1 MNKIIIL
8 GRLTKDPER
17 VELNN
22 YDLARFSIAC
32 RGKRK
37 DENGDIQTDFFNC
50 LAWGKKADTI
60 CEHCVKGDLVQVSGN
75 ISSRRYESQQKG
87 EIVLWEVTVDD
98 IEFISSPKDKV
109 DEDDIP
115 PRPVRPSKQEPK
127 QVKLEDE
134 TEELPF

>member
-60 CEHCVKGDLVQVSGN
+60 CEHCVKGD
-75 ISSRRYESQQKG
+75 
-87 EIVLWEVTVDD
+87 
-98 IEFISSPKDKV
+98 
-109 DEDDIP
+109 
-115 PRPVRPSKQEPK
+115 
-127 QVKLEDE
+127 
-134 TEELPF
+134 